1 MKKQIALILVLAVS
15 MADTNAQNI
24 YSTDNG
30 HVSFYSKA
38 PITDVDAANEK
49 VNVELNKS
57 TKALSINMA
66 MKDFKFKSA
75 KMGRDAEK
83 NYIETDA
90 YPTAGFT
97 GRLNGT
103 IDYDKP
109 GSYPATANGKLS
121 IHGVEKEISEK
132 GVVIVQKGQVR
143 LESQFK
149 VKLKDYNI
157 KTPKIL
163 GHEMTE
169 EDILVKI
176 KANLTEGAS
185 KPTRK

>member
-1 MKKQIALILVLAVS
+1 MKKQIALILVMAVS
-15 MADTNAQNI
+15 TAGINAQNI
-24 YSTDNG
+24 YITGNG

-38 PITDVDAANEK
+38 SITDVDAVNEK
-49 VNVELNKS
+49 VNVELNTS
-57 TKALSINMA
+57 TNALSINMA
-66 MKDFKFKSA
+66 MKDFTFKSA
-75 KMGRDAEK
+75 RMGRDAEK
-83 NYIETDA
+83 NYIETGA
-90 YPTAGFT
+90 YPTASFT

-132 GVVIVQKGQVR
+132 GVVIVQKGQVS
-143 LESQFK
+143 LESQFN

-169 EDILVKI
+169 ENILVKI
-176 KANLTEGAS
+176 KANLTEGTS

>member
-1 MKKQIALILVLAVS
+1 MKKQIAVIVAMAVS
-15 MADTNAQNI
+15 MAGINAQNI
-24 YSTDNG
+24 YSTGNG

-38 PITDVDAANEK
+38 SITDVDAVNEK
-49 VNVELNKS
+49 VNVEFNKS
-57 TKALSINMA
+57 TKDLSFNMA

-75 KMGRDAEK
+75 RMGRDAEK
-83 NYIETDA
+83 NYIETAA

-121 IHGVEKEISEK
+121 IHGVEKEVSEK
-132 GVVIVQKGQVR
+132 GVVIVQNGQVR
-143 LESQFK
+143 LESEFK
-149 VKLKDYNI
+149 VTLKDYNI
-157 KTPKIL
+157 NTPKIL
-163 GHEMTE
+163 GHEMTDE
-169 EDILVKI
+169 NILVKI
-176 KANLTEGAS
+176 NANLTEGSS